1 MYSIGEISK
10 KFNIPI
16 STLRYYDKE
25 GLLTNIKRNKSG
37 IRQFDDAD
45 INTLVIIECLK
56 KSGMCLKDIKQ
67 FLDWCNVGD
76 STIKER
82 RDMFFKRKL
91 DVEKQIEELQ
101 KVLDFIKYKCW
112 YYDTAYNDKTEKN
125 VSKLTIDDFPENIKK
140 AYKNSKR

>member
-1 MYSIGEISK
+1 
-10 KFNIPI
+10 
-16 STLRYYDKE
+16 
-25 GLLTNIKRNKSG
+25 
-37 IRQFDDAD
+37 
-45 INTLVIIECLK
+45 
-56 KSGMCLKDIKQ
+56 MCLKDIKQ